1 MKKERIERLLV
12 KHPSGYKK
20 IRRILFNLYRPIIHP
35 DKNKKFF
42 MFKLHPITYIMVIA
56 FITSFILH
64 SKGNENWAL
73 PFIGCWIFIPVTWIY
88 FKFQPQTWEEMEDYE
103 KVVFRGINGK
113 PFDWEPKL

>member
-1 MKKERIERLLV
+1 MTSPFAILKMMHFKKGPWCDV
-12 KHPSGYKK
+12 MDG
-20 IRRILFNLYRPIIHP
+20 LYWRFI

-56 FITSFILH
+56 FITSFILQ

-73 PFIGCWIFIPVTWIY
+73 PFIGGWIFIPVTWIY

-103 KVVFRGINGK
+103 KVVFRGITI
-113 PFDWEPKL
+113 